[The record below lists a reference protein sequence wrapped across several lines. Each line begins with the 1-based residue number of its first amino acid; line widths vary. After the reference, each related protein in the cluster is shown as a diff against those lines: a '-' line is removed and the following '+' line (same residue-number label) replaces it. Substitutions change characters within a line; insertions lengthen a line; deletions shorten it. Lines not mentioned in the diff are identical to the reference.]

1 MCVKHEQTSALN
13 ACTRCTVG
21 PQEYHRSHF
30 ADAAPKP
37 ARHSPPPNPLS
48 ARSLYTQVTLSRRR
62 TYSNVTRGHL
72 LVIDFLLFSETKR
85 RDSAKASSQSS
96 RVIGILLRPTSAL
109 TELQRF
115 RSKVLS
121 EMTTNVTVFWD
132 MVPRTLSNR

>member
-1 MCVKHEQTSALN
+1 MHVHVVQLAHKNITVVTSR
-13 ACTRCTVG
+13 TQH
-21 PQEYHRSHF
+21 PS
-30 ADAAPKP
+30 
-37 ARHSPPPNPLS
+37 RHVTAPPPNPLS